1 MKQFKYIKLFFFT
14 IISFFL
20 SCTPKADIKITASND
35 VFLSVDISPSVATKK
50 LLKSLS
56 SFGYDSAFSDEEED
70 ISNITT
76 EDGIEIIKLK
86 KTSSLD
92 FTAKLRFSDSSKLF
106 PSMFSFNKDKSITFL
121 LNRKI
126 LNSFLMNI
134 ADEDREYLDL
144 LMAPS
149 LQEISMGNE
158 EYIELIANAYGKKIA
173 TELKSSILT
182 LSFEAPSKIKKIKT
196 SPKMDYETKETK
208 VMFSIPLTY
217 ILVMNEPI
225 NIIFDF

>member
-1 MKQFKYIKLFFFT
+1 MKFILFAL
-14 IISFFL
+14 ILLSSL

-35 VFLSVDISPSVATKK
+35 VFLSVDISPSIATKK

-106 PSMFSFNKDKSITFL
+106 PSMFTFNKDKSITFL

-173 TELKSSILT
+173 TELKSSILS

-225 NIIFDF
+225 NISFDF

>member
-20 SCTPKADIKITASND
+20 SCTPQASVKITSSND

-50 LLKSLS
+50 LLKSLF
-56 SFGYDSAFSDEEED
+56 SFGADSAFSDEEED

-106 PSMFSFNKDKSITFL
+106 PSMFTFNKDKSITFL

-196 SPKMDYETKETK
+196 SPKMYYETKETK

-225 NIIFDF
+225 NISFDF